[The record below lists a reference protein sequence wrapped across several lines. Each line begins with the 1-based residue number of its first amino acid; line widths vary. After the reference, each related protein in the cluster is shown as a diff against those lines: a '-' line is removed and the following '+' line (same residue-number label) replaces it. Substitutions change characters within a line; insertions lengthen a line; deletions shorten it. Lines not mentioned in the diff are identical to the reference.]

1 LFRLIVL
8 IFAKL
13 FEKESCFEKE
23 DRMSID
29 KSTVYRALTKVIDP
43 NSGKDI
49 VSMHMITDLK
59 IDGNNVNISLELP
72 SLNNDH
78 KADLNFACIGAIQE
92 EYPAAN
98 VNLHLISKN
107 GQAQQGPNNALPHVK
122 NIIAVASGKG
132 GVGKS
137 TVSVNLALGLKQL
150 GAKVG
155 LIDADLYGPSIPT
168 MLGLQGQKP
177 KLQQVYGQP
186 KMVPL
191 DANGISVI
199 SIGFIIE
206 PEQAVVLRGPRL
218 SGIVKQFISDTIWDD
233 LDYLIVD
240 LPPGTGDIQLSLVQT
255 VPVTGA
261 ILVTTPQEVAVVDA
275 VKAMNMFLLPS
286 VNVPILGVVENM
298 AWFTPEE
305 LPNNKYYIFGEGGGK
320 KMAKLSNS
328 MLLGQIPLV
337 QGVREGGDKG
347 SPIILQKNN
356 PTADAFRKVAENTIR
371 QVAVRNEVL
380 GPTKIVKMQ

>member
-1 LFRLIVL
+1 
-8 IFAKL
+8 
-13 FEKESCFEKE
+13 
-23 DRMSID
+23 MSID
-29 KSTVYRALTKVIDP
+29 KSTVYRALTKVMDP

-59 IDGNNVNISLELP
+59 IEGDNVNISLELP

-92 EYPAAN
+92 VYPSAN

-107 GQAQQGPNNALPHVK
+107 AQAPQAPNNALPHVK

-137 TVSVNLALGLKQL
+137 TVSVNLALGLQQL

-177 KLQQVYGQP
+177 KLQQVYGQA
-186 KMVPL
+186 KLVPI
-191 DANGISVI
+191 DAHGISVM

-218 SGIVKQFISDTIWDD
+218 SGIVKQFINDTIWDD

-261 ILVTTPQEVAVVDA
+261 VLVTTPQEVAVVDA

-320 KMAKLSNS
+320 KIAKLSNS

-347 SPIILQKNN
+347 SPIILQKDHS
-356 PTADAFRKVAENTIR
+356 TAAAFRKVAENTIR
-371 QVAVRNEVL
+371 QVAVRHEVL
-380 GPTKIVKMQ
+380 GPTKVVKMQ